1 MADFCKIASVTSL
14 PPENSQDFPPA
25 ASRPSKGQK
34 GSIRRPRKAPPV
46 TNIINPKPVTF
57 QVDDF
62 NDFKLHPRAK
72 GSFMFVSWNILRH
85 FLKTKK
91 VSSNCTKISLSK
103 K

>member
-14 PPENSQDFPPA
+14 TPETESNLSKDFPPSVPRLKA
-25 ASRPSKGQK
+25 PK

-85 FLKTKK
+85 FIKTKK
-91 VSSNCTKISLSK
+91 VCIVHVQ
-103 K
+103 